1 VGFNLE
7 PPKDLTNLFRVWVDT
22 NRLILALSDLCVGQ
36 VQSFGL
42 FGYLET
48 MIFFY
53 KNDYT
58 LICRLFLGQLIG
70 PVSRTLCRRRATCLG
85 NIHQDRW
92 SSMKRLSI

>member
-48 MIFFY
+48 MIFFI
-53 KNDYT
+53 KT
-58 LICRLFLGQLIG
+58 TILLFAGYF
-70 PVSRTLCRRRATCLG
+70 
-85 NIHQDRW
+85 
-92 SSMKRLSI
+92 